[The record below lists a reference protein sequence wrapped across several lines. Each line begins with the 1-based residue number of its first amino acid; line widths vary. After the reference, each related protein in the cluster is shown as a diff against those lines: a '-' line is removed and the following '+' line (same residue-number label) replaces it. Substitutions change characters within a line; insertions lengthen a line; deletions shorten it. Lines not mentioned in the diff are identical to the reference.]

1 MDRALDALVNLDV
14 PADIVRIEVRG
25 TLHHDSRA
33 ELVHIIRRI
42 RRMGMR
48 CRISVDLSQAALIES
63 SALAGLRH
71 DLNAVDCG
79 SLLGAAS
86 AGVSLQLAPGARDWA
101 VEDTSSCRPLA
112 MDDDVTELFP
122 GADLPG
128 GFPQLPMMW
137 IERLYGRPLTEYT
150 DEELLLASDAL
161 FALLDTPQAPDG
173 ADLLGRY
180 NDVGLEIHRR
190 RQQSEA
196 PFPAAGGQAAC

>member
-25 TLHHDSRA
+25 TLHQDSRA
-33 ELVHIIRRI
+33 ELVHIIRRV

-48 CRISVDLSQAALIES
+48 CRISVDLSQAVLIES
-63 SALAGLRH
+63 SALAGLRR
-71 DLNAVDCG
+71 DLNAVDSG

-86 AGVSLQLAPGARDWA
+86 AGVSLQLGPAARDWA
-101 VEDTSSCRPLA
+101 AEDTISCRPLA

-122 GADLPG
+122 GADFPA
-128 GFPQLPMMW
+128 GFPQLPVMW
-137 IERLYGRPLTEYT
+137 IERLYGRSLAEYT
-150 DEELLLASDAL
+150 DEELLQASDAL

-180 NDVGLEIHRR
+180 NDIGLELHRR
-190 RQQSEA
+190 RQESEVT
-196 PFPAAGGQAAC
+196 FPAAGGQAAC